1 MNIIIL
7 RKFAFIICS
16 LGVSIIMI
24 SCKKSTSSPPT
35 PDPPTGGTDTTTVKP
50 VTDPP
55 VAKTI
60 DFFLSDWQAKT
71 FTAPEF
77 TDAGVPVSANG
88 VTVTVDA
95 SSIITK
101 ISRSITGHNANTWM
115 TPMITEPLF
124 MNHITN
130 LQPHVIRWPAGSA
143 SDIYFWN
150 SPAGSPPADAPEK
163 IMNKDGELQNAGYW
177 YGKIDNNWSA
187 STDQYYQM
195 RQQSKNNE
203 GVITINYGYARYG
216 TSDDPVA
223 AAAHLAAEWVRY
235 DNGRTKYWEI
245 GNENF
250 GDWEAGYRIDLS
262 KNKDGQPEYLTGKL
276 YAQHFKV
283 FADSMRKAAAATGKT
298 IYIGA
303 VTYEAATESWQT
315 NTVKTWNQTMIP
327 ELNGA
332 NDYYIVHNYFTPYE
346 TNSNATDI
354 LNAALTVPE
363 KMMNYVITQ
372 IQTYGGVVKPI
383 ALTEW
388 NMFATGSKQQV
399 SNISGVF
406 ASIIL
411 GETIKNKYGLAARW
425 DLLNGWSNGDDH
437 GLFSDGAEPN
447 IPKWTPRPSYYYM
460 YFFQKLL
467 GDRLVPVDVLG
478 TNGIKAYAST
488 YSSGEINVTLANISA
503 APIAVEIKAKNFK
516 AGNRFYWYSLEGGND
531 NGEFSRKVSINGSG
545 TSLEAGGPENY
556 ISIKARSAAT
566 TNGIKI
572 TVPARGVIV
581 LAVDKK

>member
-1 MNIIIL
+1 MVSKYMFIL
-7 RKFAFIICS
+7 VILIQ
-16 LGVSIIMI
+16 
-24 SCKKSTSSPPT
+24 SCKKNSSTPVD
-35 PDPPTGGTDTTTVKP
+35 PDPTGGNTDTITVQP

-55 VAKTI
+55 VATTV
-60 DFFLSDWQAKT
+60 DFFLDDWQAKI
-71 FTAPEF
+71 FTAPDF
-77 TDAGVPVSANG
+77 TEAAIPASANNI
-88 VTVTVDA
+88 VTVDA

-101 ISRSITGHNANTWM
+101 IPRSITGHNANTWM
-115 TPMITEPLF
+115 TPMVTEPSF

-130 LQPHVIRWPAGSA
+130 LHPHVIRWPAGSA

-150 SPAGSPPADAPEK
+150 RPEGSVPADAPAQL
-163 IMNKDGELQNAGYW
+163 MNANGALQDAGYW
-177 YGKIDNNWSA
+177 YGKINNNWSA

-195 RQQSKNNE
+195 RQQSGNNE

-223 AAAHLAAEWVRY
+223 AAAHLAADWVRY

-245 GNENF
+245 GNESY
-250 GDWEAGYRIDLS
+250 GDWEAGYRIDVS

-283 FADSMRKAAAATGKT
+283 FADSMRKAASEIGKT

-303 VTYEAATESWQT
+303 VTYEAETEAWQT
-315 NTVKTWNQTMIP
+315 TTVKTWNQTMIP

-332 NDYYIVHNYFTPYE
+332 NDYYVLHNYFTPYE
-346 TNSNATDI
+346 TNSNASDI

-363 KMMNYVITQ
+363 KMMNFITAQ
-372 IQTYGGVVKPI
+372 IQTIGGVVKPI

-406 ASIIL
+406 AVIVM
-411 GETIKNKYGLAARW
+411 GEAIKNKYGLAARW

-437 GLFSDGAEPN
+437 GLFSDGNEPN
-447 IPKWTPRPSYYYM
+447 ISKWTPRPSFYYM

-467 GDRLVPVDVLG
+467 GDRLVPVSIQGSSNL
-478 TNGIKAYAST
+478 KAYAST
-488 YSSGEINVTLANISA
+488 FSSGQINATLVNTGTTPLS
-503 APIAVEIKAKNFK
+503 VEIKWKNFN
-516 AGNRFYWYSLEGGND
+516 AGNRFYWYTLEGGND
-531 NGEFSRKVSINGSG
+531 NGEFSRKVSVNGSG
-545 TSLEAGGPENY
+545 TTLEAGGPEDY
-556 ISIKARSAAT
+556 VSVKARAAST
-566 TNGIKI
+566 ANGVKV
-572 TVPARGVIV
+572 TVPAHGTVILV
-581 LAVDKK
+581 IDKK